1 MFWHDSDRFWQVSM
15 WVSVFFCQFL
25 KIQKEDTSCWL
36 QMVLIAQNLINMNRK
51 WTITFWV
58 FSCLQCVESDHSS
71 DLLLP
76 ADSYKGEAVRLV
88 SGWTWT
94 WPCKT
99 YMDIAV
105 VVYRARVTLALTT
118 LWKQKKLKRK
128 LPISYIG
135 NDIFF
140 PLFLYLLCLVG
151 IQNSP
156 LTVIQLFLM
165 KITLLCC
172 LRHGLVDKT
181 IFYAGMKTCV

>member
-51 WTITFWV
+51 WTVTFWV
-58 FSCLQCVESDHSS
+58 FSCLQSVEPDHSS

-99 YMDIAV
+99 YMDIDSRCGI
-105 VVYRARVTLALTT
+105 RARVTLALTT
-118 LWKQKKLKRK
+118 LWKHTSKMECSTLGT
-128 LPISYIG
+128 LFSSV
-135 NDIFF
+135 IFTAS
-140 PLFLYLLCLVG
+140 LLVITRTVFWRTKVG
-151 IQNSP
+151 GP
-156 LTVIQLFLM
+156 A
-165 KITLLCC
+165 
-172 LRHGLVDKT
+172 HW
-181 IFYAGMKTCV
+181 A